1 MFKLI
6 RNIRNYED
14 PMSDYSMYHNVGIS
28 IALASLPFHIVLLYT
43 LLFNNVS
50 VMLVMFMILEF
61 IFVLLLWSMIPKKQA
76 YAIYAIVTA
85 VIIFNLYSRMGGR

>member
-14 PMSDYSMYHNVGIS
+14 PMSDYPMYHNVGIS
-28 IALASLPFHIVLLYT
+28 IALASLPFHVVLLYT
-43 LLFNNVS
+43 LLFDNVD
-50 VMLVMFMILEF
+50 VMLVMFTILEF

-76 YAIYAIVTA
+76 YVAYAIVTT
-85 VIIFNLYSRMGGR
+85 VIILNLYNRMGGR